1 MIKIQGLSKIFDGRL
16 ALEGVDIHV
25 AQGSIYGLVG
35 TNGAGKT
42 TLLKMIGGIYT
53 APRHSVTL
61 FGDTNL
67 DALKVKE
74 RMQYISDA
82 PCFFEQK
89 TLRAAS
95 RIFKSFYPKW
105 NQERYVKLIDGLNLE
120 DTSPISKLSK
130 GQKRLGTFC
139 LALSSMPDLMLMDE
153 PMDGLDPVM
162 RHQVKN
168 LLVQDVAERG
178 MSILMSSHN
187 LRELE
192 EFCDTIGI
200 LHQGKLMFQQDLD
213 QMKAQVHKVHIGFSD
228 AAPETLTDG
237 LEVLFADMKSRLNLL
252 VVKGHKDHIL
262 KKLNQFQPEILDV
275 LPLALEE
282 IFIYEMGDKGYAIEN
297 ILL

>member
-1 MIKIQGLSKIFDGRL
+1 MIRIQSLSKAFDGKN
-16 ALEGVDIHV
+16 ALEGVEMHV
-25 AQGSIYGLVG
+25 EEGSIYGLVG

-42 TLLKMIGGIYT
+42 TLLKMIAGIYK
-53 APRHSVTL
+53 APDSSMTL
-61 FGDTNL
+61 FGGTDS
-67 DALKVKE
+67 DPLKVKE
-74 RMQYISDA
+74 RIQFVADT
-82 PCFFEQK
+82 PCFFDQK

-105 NQERYVKLIDGLNLE
+105 NQERYIKLIEGLNLDE
-120 DTSPISKLSK
+120 NKPISKLSK
-130 GQKRLGTFC
+130 GQRRLGTFC
-139 LALSSMPDLMLMDE
+139 MALSSMPDLMLLDE

-178 MSILMSSHN
+178 MSILISSHN

-213 QMKAQVHKVHIGFSD
+213 QMKVRVHKVQIAFAGAVPD
-228 AAPETLTDG
+228 LLTDG
-237 LEVLFADMKSRLNLL
+237 LEVLFADNQGGMSLL
-252 VVKGHKDHIL
+252 VVKGNREEIL
-262 KKLNQFQPEILDV
+262 NKFNRFQPIILDV
-275 LPLALEE
+275 LPLTLEE
-282 IFIYEMGDKGYAIEN
+282 IFIYEMGDKGYAVEN